1 MIGQQVTLS
10 GYAGWLKV
18 ADTVI
23 EAVLVCPELGQRHTL
38 PLGPLTL
45 AAMARAIARRI
56 MPSWTACWPR
66 KGAKALRRRLRAQGF
81 DKAQY
86 VNDQQ
91 RQQVD
96 APALALRP
104 SGHAAVL
111 AGVRSEQVRRKV
123 HRWLVAVLGLE
134 FLAFVG
140 LGLWGTAVLV
150 VSSEAGGCGFWSRG

>member
-23 EAVLVCPELGQRHTL
+23 EAVLVCPELGQRRFTL

-45 AAMARAIARRI
+45 VARNSAEDHALVDRLLAEEGREGFAAA
-56 MPSWTACWPR
+56 W
-66 KGAKALRRRLRAQGF
+66 LRAQGF
-81 DKAQY
+81 DKEAQY

-111 AGVRSEQVRRKV
+111 AGVRSR
-123 HRWLVAVLGLE
+123 
-134 FLAFVG
+134 
-140 LGLWGTAVLV
+140 
-150 VSSEAGGCGFWSRG
+150 AGAAQGP